1 LLWYKS
7 VGFGC
12 FYITSGSQVVK
23 EKSGIIEGFTFF
35 LDEKSNKKITAS
47 RFLSQKSSDKFSVS

>member
-7 VGFGC
+7 VDFGC

-35 LDEKSNKKITAS
+35 LDEPFESAQGDDFIKRKKIGY
-47 RFLSQKSSDKFSVS
+47 

>member
-1 LLWYKS
+1 
-7 VGFGC
+7 
-12 FYITSGSQVVK
+12 VK